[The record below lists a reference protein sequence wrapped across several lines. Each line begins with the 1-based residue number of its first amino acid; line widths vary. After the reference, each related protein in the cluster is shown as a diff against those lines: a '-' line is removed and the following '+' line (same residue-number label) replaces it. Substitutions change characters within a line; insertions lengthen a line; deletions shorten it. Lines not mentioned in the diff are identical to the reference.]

1 MTELSERSFSFPAL
15 QYWVSQGNKWCDTC
29 KIFISNNPASIRN
42 HELGQRHK
50 DNVTKRLNT
59 MREDK
64 AAKEKELK
72 QAARVLEQ
80 IEASLLLLYLIFV
93 SDFLHVLFLPSMWM
107 WNPDPVFGKAAMTSV
122 PGYLAFHV
130 CQKAKRS
137 YQKDLATFR
146 EARDSNAQALI
157 TEDINQGTGDGSSM
171 PGDWE
176 HESSSGYYYNQK
188 TSCYYDPNSG
198 FYYTDALGKWVTQE
212 EALASFKVSSGPT
225 QKRPSFGKPPSASEN
240 GGESRSA
247 STSQSGPPP
256 GRVVST
262 PLNPM
267 RSVKGATSSV
277 AIKRKKPD
285 EKPKAVSK
293 EEAAALKAR
302 EAARKR
308 VEDREKPTLGL
319 YRR

>member
-1 MTELSERSFSFPAL
+1 MTE
-15 QYWVSQGNKWCDTC
+15 YWVSQGNKWCDTC
-29 KIFISNNPASIRN
+29 KIYISNNPASIRN

-59 MREDK
+59 MREEK
-64 AAKEKELK
+64 AAKEKEQK

-80 IEASLLLLYLIFV
+80 IEA
-93 SDFLHVLFLPSMWM
+93 
-107 WNPDPVFGKAAMTSV
+107 
-122 PGYLAFHV
+122 
-130 CQKAKRS
+130 KAKHS

-146 EARDSNAQALI
+146 EARESNAQALI
-157 TEDINQGTGDGSSM
+157 SEDNNQGTGDGSTMS
-171 PGDWE
+171 GDWE
-176 HESSSGYYYNQK
+176 YDSSSGYYYNQN

-212 EALASFKVSSGPT
+212 EALAAFQVSSGPI
-225 QKRPSFGKPPSASEN
+225 QKSSLRKPPSASEN
-240 GGESRSA
+240 RPGAESKSA
-247 STSQSGPPP
+247 STSESGPPP

-267 RSVKGATSSV
+267 RSVKGAASSV
-277 AIKRKKPD
+277 AVKRKRPD

-302 EAARKR
+302 EAAKKR
-308 VEDREKPTLGL
+308 VEEREKPLLGL
-319 YRR
+319 YRL